1 MSAGIEGILSS
12 ALSSS
17 PLSNHLDEDT
27 SEYILSI
34 LLDDPN
40 DADAREAVQAFVA
53 SSLDD
58 TDIAG
63 SSDVCDAFF
72 EILDNALGNDN
83 HHTDTNS
90 NAPMPSNDDLP
101 RRLDAAVTLKEHDI
115 QTFASGLVANVDPS
129 DINDSPSEI
138 QTFYANMIDVSKH
151 PRAKSERERRK
162 ARQREMRE
170 SMEEEERKRAID
182 DAMRMMADE
191 TDANEAKEEEMIG
204 AADNAADVHFTV
216 SYFYFFAS
224 LCTSCSMLLLLTCNI
239 DLFIRTSIWQTEREV
254 GLIYWL
260 TLR

>member
-17 PLSNHLDEDT
+17 PLSNYLDEDT

-83 HHTDTNS
+83 HHTDINN

-170 SMEEEERKRAID
+170 SMEEEERKRD
-182 DAMRMMADE
+182 R
-191 TDANEAKEEEMIG
+191 
-204 AADNAADVHFTV
+204 
-216 SYFYFFAS
+216 
-224 LCTSCSMLLLLTCNI
+224 
-239 DLFIRTSIWQTEREV
+239 
-254 GLIYWL
+254 
-260 TLR
+260 